1 MATPKKLRAGDPKS
15 ATPSKPKILIYGLPG
30 AGKTWA
36 AIDFPGVYYIDT
48 EGGADLAHYTDK
60 LKKSGAA
67 YMGPSDGA
75 CDFPTLLDEVQQLAT
90 TKHQYKTLVIDSFS
104 KLFNNQVAITQEG
117 MEKRGEVDAFGASK
131 KQAIGYTRRL
141 VSWLNRLD
149 MNVILICHQK
159 SQWKDG
165 KEVGV
170 TFDGWDKLE
179 YELHL
184 ALRIQKLGADRKA
197 FVGKTRLVP
206 FPEGDSFPWSYAEFA
221 KRFGQEIMEKE
232 AVQTI
237 LATTDQVAEYKL
249 LKGKLKFDA
258 STLEKLEA
266 EDPAEMEA
274 VKIEKWLTWL
284 RQQDAA
290 QAAKAPAA

>member
-1 MATPKKLRAGDPKS
+1 MATPKKLRGGDPKS
-15 ATPSKPKILIYGLPG
+15 ATPSKPKILIFGLPG

-36 AIDFPGVYYIDT
+36 AIDFPSVYYIDT

-67 YMGPSDGA
+67 YMGPADGSN
-75 CDFPTLLDEVQQLAT
+75 DFPTLLDEIQQLAT
-90 TKHQYKTLVIDSFS
+90 TKHTYKTLVIDSFS
-104 KLFNNQVAITQEG
+104 KVFNTQVALTVEN
-117 MEKRGEVDAFGASK
+117 MEKAGKEDAFGASK
-131 KQAIGYTRRL
+131 KQAIAYTRRL
-141 VSWLNRLD
+141 VSWLGKLD

-184 ALRIQKLGADRKA
+184 ALRIQKVGADRRA
-197 FVGKTRLVP
+197 FIGKTRLVP
-206 FPEGDSFPWSYAEFA
+206 FPEGESFPWSYIEFA
-221 KRFGQEIMEKE
+221 KRYGQGIMETE
-232 AVQTI
+232 AKPTV
-237 LATTDQVAEYKL
+237 LASEEQVSEFKAL
-249 LKGKLKFDA
+249 VLKLKLSPDV
-258 STLEKLEA
+258 LEKINT

-274 VKIEKWLTWL
+274 DKIEKWLVWL
-284 RQQDAA
+284 RNQSVA

>member
-1 MATPKKLRAGDPKS
+1 MAAPKKLRAGDPKS
-15 ATPSKPKILIYGLPG
+15 ATPSKPKVLIYGLPG

-36 AIDFPGVYYIDT
+36 AIDFPSVYYIDT

-67 YMGPSDGA
+67 YMGPADGSN
-75 CDFPTLLDEVQQLAT
+75 DFPTLLDEVQQLAT
-90 TKHQYKTLVIDSFS
+90 TKHAYKTLVIDSFS
-104 KLFNNQVAITQEG
+104 KLFNTQVAITQEG

-141 VSWLNRLD
+141 VAWLNRLD

-184 ALRIQKLGADRKA
+184 AMRIQKVGAERRA
-197 FVGKTRLVP
+197 FIGKTRLIP
-206 FPEGDSFPWSYAEFA
+206 FPEGESFPWSYADFA
-221 KRFGQEIMEKE
+221 KRYGQGVMETE
-232 AVQTI
+232 AKPTV
-237 LATTDQVAEYKL
+237 LASDAQVTEFKTL
-249 LKGKLKFDA
+249 VSKLKLA
-258 STLEKLEA
+258 PETIEKLNA
-266 EDPAEMEA
+266 EPAAEMEA
-274 VKIEKWLTWL
+274 EKIEKWLVWL
-284 RQQDAA
+284 RGQEAA